1 MTLEPGGF
9 LSSVTAVCTESYGVC
24 ECCCAYGRCP
34 EAKVFFPTVAKS
46 YRVHF
51 LVELYL
57 KTIFYSKKYGII
69 SGKMFCAE
77 EAVL

>member
-1 MTLEPGGF
+1 MKLEPGGF
-9 LSSVTAVCTESYGVC
+9 LSSVIAVCTESCGVC

-57 KTIFYSKKYGII
+57 KTILYSKKYGII